1 MRSCFRYS
9 LFLSMFSVPGLPSP
23 ALTEGLPLIS
33 GSYETL
39 LDMDRDGRRD
49 RAVATVAEGSRLV
62 DLYIYLAP
70 AQADPSHRPSLLK
83 SGLTGDLL
91 LELEGRD
98 DGTLIVGYGC
108 GGCSNDHAT
117 TLLVAY
123 RDGEFLVTGA
133 SYSWDTREGAGYCEI
148 DLQAGRGFVSE
159 GPEGEQE
166 QLPLEGMLAPV
177 KLMDWSD
184 ELRPDACGG

>member
-1 MRSCFRYS
+1 MRSCLRHS
-9 LFLSMFSVPGLPSP
+9 LLSMLSTPGFSSP
-23 ALTEGLPLIS
+23 ALTAGLPLVS
-33 GSYETL
+33 GSYETV

-49 RAVATVAEGSRLV
+49 RAVATVAEGSRSV

-70 AQADPSHRPSLLK
+70 VQADPSHRPSLLK
-83 SGLTGDLL
+83 SGLTTDLL
-91 LELEGRD
+91 LQLEGRD

-117 TLLVAY
+117 ALVVAY
-123 RDGEFLVTGA
+123 RNGEFLVTGA

-148 DLQAGRGFVSE
+148 DLQAGKGFTSE

-166 QLPLEGMLAPV
+166 HLPLEGMFAPV
-177 KLMDWSD
+177 KFVDWSD
-184 ELRPDACGG
+184 ELRPDDCGG